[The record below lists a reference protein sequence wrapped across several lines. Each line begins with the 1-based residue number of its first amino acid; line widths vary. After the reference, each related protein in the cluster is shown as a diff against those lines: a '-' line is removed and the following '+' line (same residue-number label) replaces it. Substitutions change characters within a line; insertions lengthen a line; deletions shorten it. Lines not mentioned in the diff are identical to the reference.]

1 MFYIKDMTEK
11 KIKHKK
17 MKQKE
22 KQPEKIRL
30 LIGFQI

>member
-1 MFYIKDMTEK
+1 MFDIRDMTGK
-11 KIKHKK
+11 KIKHRK
-17 MKQKE
+17 MRQKE

>member
-11 KIKHKK
+11 KIKHRK

-22 KQPEKIRL
+22 KQPEKIDMIPL
-30 LIGFQI
+30 K

>member
-11 KIKHKK
+11 KIKHRK